1 MLARA
6 RLWLVLP
13 ALLLAGCE
21 SLSFLAANL
30 PALSAERRTAIVYAP
45 GPRGRFDAY
54 LVAAAAGAPRRP
66 LVVFWY
72 GGGFTDGRRQD
83 YRFVGAA
90 LAGEGFVTVLPDYR
104 VYPAVRFPEFLDD
117 AARAVVAAHA
127 HAAELGA
134 DPQRIVLMGHS
145 AGAYIAAMLALNP
158 EYLTR
163 AGGDPRW
170 IAGLIGLSGP
180 YDIDP
185 NTPVLDR
192 IFRDTA
198 TPAMFKPLRYVTA
211 AAPPA
216 LLLHGEADTL
226 VHALQS
232 QALGDAL
239 HAAGVRA
246 QVIRYADR
254 GHADTVAA
262 LSVPARRRAP
272 VLSDVRTFLRSLDA
286 GEASPSRQTH
296 P

>member
-1 MLARA
+1 MLSPA
-6 RLWLVLP
+6 RLAV
-13 ALLLAGCE
+13 LLAAVMLSGCE
-21 SLSFLAANL
+21 RLSLLVANL
-30 PALSAERRTAIVYAP
+30 PARTAERRGDLSYAP

-54 LVAAAAGAPRRP
+54 LPPQAAQGGAARP
-66 LVVFWY
+66 LVIFWY
-72 GGGFTDGRRQD
+72 GGGFTDGERTD

-90 LAGEGFVTVLPDYR
+90 LSGAGFVTVLPDYR
-104 VYPAVRFPEFLDD
+104 LYPQVRFPQFLED

-127 HAAELGA
+127 QAAALGA
-134 DPQRIVLMGHS
+134 DGSRIVLMGHS

-158 EYLTR
+158 AYLTR

-170 IAGLIGLSGP
+170 IVGLVGLSGP

-198 TPAMFKPLRYVTA
+198 TPTQFKPLSYVTPA
-211 AAPPA
+211 GPPA

-226 VHALQS
+226 VSARQS

-239 HAAGVRA
+239 GAAGVR
-246 QVIRYADR
+246 VRVVRYAGR

-262 LSVPARRRAP
+262 LSVPARGRAP
-272 VLSDVRTFLRSLDA
+272 VLSDVLAFLRAL
-286 GEASPSRQTH
+286 GPT
-296 P
+296 